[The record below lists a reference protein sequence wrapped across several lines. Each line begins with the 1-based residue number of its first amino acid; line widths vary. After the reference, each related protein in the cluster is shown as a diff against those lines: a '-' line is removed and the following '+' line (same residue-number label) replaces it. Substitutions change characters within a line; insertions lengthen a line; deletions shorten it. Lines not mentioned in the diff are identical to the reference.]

1 MSCNAPRRI
10 RMLRRPLAGAS
21 RGLGVVCL
29 LAVTSPHPVV
39 AQAAPASVRLDEGS
53 FTLVVDGRR
62 IGREQFS
69 LLRRV
74 SPEGLLFEVRSE
86 SAVEDRRRAMRLEA
100 DTAGTPLRF
109 SLEEQQGT
117 ELALR
122 LGGQRLRGRFAT
134 LARSQRGEAA
144 REYLLRPGAVI
155 VEDDGI
161 AHHLLL
167 IRDRRLAAGDGI
179 TLPSLTPTANAQ
191 GVVRIVLEASTDTVA
206 VGGTRR
212 PARRWRVVT
221 GAGEVRQLWADTEGR
236 LLQLRIPARGL
247 EARRDD
253 APR

>member
-1 MSCNAPRRI
+1 MSENARHARRLPY
-10 RMLRRPLAGAS
+10 RALGRAWHGFRVGCLVAAAGPLHLAG
-21 RGLGVVCL
+21 
-29 LAVTSPHPVV
+29 
-39 AQAAPASVRLDEGS
+39 QAAPASVRLDEGS
-53 FTLVVDGRR
+53 FTLLADGRR

-86 SAVEDRRRAMRLEA
+86 SAVDDRRRAMRLEA
-100 DTAGTPLRF
+100 DSAGTPLRF

-122 LGGQRLRGRFAT
+122 LGGQRLRGRFST
-134 LARSQRGEAA
+134 LARSQTGEAA

-155 VEDDGI
+155 VEDEGI

-167 IRDRRLAAGDGI
+167 VRDRRLAAGDGI
-179 TLPSLTPTANAQ
+179 TLPSLTPSANTQ
-191 GVVRIVLEASTDTVA
+191 GVVRIVLESATDTVA

-212 PARRWRVVT
+212 SARRWRIVT
-221 GAGEVRQLWADTEGR
+221 GGGEVRQLWADAEGR